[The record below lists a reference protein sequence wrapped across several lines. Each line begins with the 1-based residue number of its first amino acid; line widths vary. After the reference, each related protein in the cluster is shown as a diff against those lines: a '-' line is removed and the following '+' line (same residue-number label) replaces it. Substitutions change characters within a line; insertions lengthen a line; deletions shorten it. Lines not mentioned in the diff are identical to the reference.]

1 MMMMTKG
8 EGKLSYLDGW
18 VPGQSALE
26 LLEPAG
32 NLVAEGGMAL
42 LVVDL
47 AAEQAAALAG
57 GCCGVGSVLASHFVG
72 VCGFGSWA
80 ERGDDF

>member
-1 MMMMTKG
+1 MG
-8 EGKLSYLDGW
+8 FLVAVAAPPISPVHAASASSLDGR

-32 NLVAEGGMAL
+32 NLVAECCVAL

-47 AAEQAAALAG
+47 AAEQAAALG
-57 GCCGVGSVLASHFVG
+57 GGSGGAGSVLVSHFGVG
-72 VCGFGSWA
+72 AV
-80 ERGDDF
+80 